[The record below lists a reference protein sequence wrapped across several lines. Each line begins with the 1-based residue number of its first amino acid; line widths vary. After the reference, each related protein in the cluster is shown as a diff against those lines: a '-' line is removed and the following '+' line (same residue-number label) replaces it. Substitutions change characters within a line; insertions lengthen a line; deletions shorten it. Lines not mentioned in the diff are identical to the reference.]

1 MFRKE
6 TSRELKPMDNLKPQ
20 KVKSG
25 RSKSRSGAR
34 TASSK
39 NITDKENKNEPNISH
54 QHLMDSEGWTFSFC
68 KTGPM
73 AQLLQKA

>member
-6 TSRELKPMDNLKPQ
+6 TSRELKPLENLKPQ

-34 TASSK
+34 TASSR
-39 NITDKENKNEPNISH
+39 NGSGDKENKSVPNTSH
-54 QHLMDSEGWTFSFC
+54 HLMDSEGAQFKVFWTENMILFF
-68 KTGPM
+68 
-73 AQLLQKA
+73 KA